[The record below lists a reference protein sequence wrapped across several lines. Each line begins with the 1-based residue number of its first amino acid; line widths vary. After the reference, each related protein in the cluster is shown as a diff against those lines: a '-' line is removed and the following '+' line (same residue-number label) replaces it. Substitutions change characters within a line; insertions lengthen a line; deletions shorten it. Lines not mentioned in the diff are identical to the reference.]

1 MTEHQHK
8 GPSELSVSRRR
19 QVIRF
24 VPDVSMGT
32 IIQLISMLAVVAGA
46 WATYQSDKATTRLEL
61 DQVKAAA
68 AAEKSTTKESL
79 VELKGDVK
87 EIQRTLV
94 QVNQTLAVIEAKQ
107 PKAKP

>member
-1 MTEHQHK
+1 MSSTDFDHLRDD
-8 GPSELSVSRRR
+8 GRRR
-19 QVIRF
+19 LFKFDPTIN
-24 VPDVSMGT
+24 SGT
-32 IIQLISMLAVVAGA
+32 ILTLVSMLAVTGGA

-68 AAEKSTTKESL
+68 TAEKSSTKESL
-79 VELKGDVK
+79 ADIKGDVK